1 MLVLTRKIGE
11 TIRISDNI
19 SITVMEIDGRSVK
32 LAIDAP
38 RNVPIYRE
46 EIFKKIQ
53 AENKDAVNQS
63 ADQDLSKVA
72 GLFKK
77 KD

>member
-1 MLVLTRKIGE
+1 MLVLTRKLGE
-11 TIRISDNI
+11 SIRVNDNI

-38 RNVPIYRE
+38 RSVPIHRE
-46 EIFKKIQ
+46 EIYQKIQ
-53 AENKDAVNQS
+53 AENQKAAENLS
-63 ADQDLSKVA
+63 NEDLSEVA

-77 KD
+77 K